1 MIIGYSSAI
10 GSNDAADCGN
20 PICPLGN
27 WGDSITNCSSCPQG
41 WYPAPSIDH
50 QHSTYYAD
58 NPNPSDLTHYLTITI
73 TMTMT
78 MMTNDGIGSFCIGT
92 DHPISCGTGT
102 TSPINSTSASNCS
115 CSAQYYG
122 PNGRNQCQ
130 RMYPL

>member
-50 QHSTYYAD
+50 QHSTHIM
-58 NPNPSDLTHYLTITI
+58 PTIQTHLILLIT
-73 TMTMT
+73 
-78 MMTNDGIGSFCIGT
+78 S
-92 DHPISCGTGT
+92 
-102 TSPINSTSASNCS
+102 
-115 CSAQYYG
+115 Q
-122 PNGRNQCQ
+122 
-130 RMYPL
+130 